1 MILWA
6 SFNDTQEHA
15 NDAVNFFSS
24 TTSIHLLHLA
34 YALQMVSP
42 YTCVRIVQAQ
52 DLNTSCFDF
61 VYFSNATTCV
71 LGRPEQNTPR
81 LPDDQS
87 PVVHV

>member
-34 YALQMVSP
+34 SALQIVSP
-42 YTCVRIVQAQ
+42 YTCVRYVQAK
-52 DLNTSCFDF
+52 DLNTSCFEF
-61 VYFSNATTCV
+61 VYFSNATLRVRQT
-71 LGRPEQNTPR
+71 RTEHSTAAR
-81 LPDDQS
+81 
-87 PVVHV
+87 